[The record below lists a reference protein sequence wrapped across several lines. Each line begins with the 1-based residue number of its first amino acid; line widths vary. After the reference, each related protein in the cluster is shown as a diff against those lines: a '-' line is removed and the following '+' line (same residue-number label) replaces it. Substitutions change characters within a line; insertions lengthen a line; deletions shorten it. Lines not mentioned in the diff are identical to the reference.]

1 MGSIW
6 IGSPNFNV
14 GRSGKVTH
22 ITLHVMGGFLAGTD
36 STFRNSRN
44 RVSATYGIGSDGT
57 IHQYVRESDTAW
69 ADGNFSS
76 NSTGISIEHE
86 GGYPTAKFTDAC
98 AEASAQLCA
107 DIAKRYG
114 LGKLVHNGIKG
125 NIWLHREIPGSTH
138 KMCPDLA
145 INGINVNKI
154 IDRANQI
161 LGEQVKMADY
171 DEFATNWYRDRAQEG
186 AERAIDKKLVDEF
199 HTNWFRDRM
208 QEGSQKAIDNKMTD
222 EFHTN
227 WIRDRAQEGAEKALQ
242 PINDKLDQIIKL
254 LNK

>member
-1 MGSIW
+1 MESTW
-6 IGSPNFNV
+6 LPSPNFTK
-14 GRSGKVTH
+14 GRTGAITH

-36 STFRNSRN
+36 STFKNPAN
-44 RVSATYGIGSDGT
+44 QVSATYGIGSNGT
-57 IHQYVRESDTAW
+57 IHQYVSELDTAW
-69 ADGNFSS
+69 ADGNSNS

-86 GGYPTAKFTDAC
+86 GGYPTAYFTNSC

-114 LGKLVHNGIKG
+114 FGKLVHDGTKG
-125 NIWLHREIPGSTH
+125 NVWLHREIPGSTH
-138 KMCPDLA
+138 PSCPDLA
-145 INGINVNKI
+145 VNGINVNQI

-161 LGEQVKMADY
+161 LGDNTMAEY

-186 AERAIDKKLVDEF
+186 AEKAIDKKLSDKW
-199 HTNWFRDRM
+199 HTNFLRDRA
-208 QEGSQKAIDNKMTD
+208 QEGAEKAIDKKLSD
-222 EFHTN
+222 EWHTN

-242 PINDKLDQIIKL
+242 PINDKLDQIIQL